1 MDSALIQKNP
11 LFPRAQMAL
20 QDSQISETIRRE
32 QGRLRQFIR
41 RRVFDAAEVE
51 DILQDVFFAF
61 VEAYRLPMPIE
72 QAGAWLARVARNRI
86 IDRFRK
92 KREAQ
97 LPLPSSVLLER
108 EADAEE
114 SHWLEQMLPMVD
126 DGPEA
131 AYSRACLLDAITL
144 ALEALPEKQRDV
156 FVAHEIDGLSFKE
169 IAASTG
175 IPVNTL
181 LGQKRLAIQRLR
193 SKLQAIYDE
202 L

>member
-1 MDSALIQKNP
+1 
-11 LFPRAQMAL
+11 MAL
-20 QDSQISETIRRE
+20 QDPQISETIRRE

-41 RRVFDAAEVE
+41 RRVLDAAEAE

-72 QAGAWLARVARNRI
+72 RAGAWLARVARNRI

-92 KREAQ
+92 KREEQ
-97 LPLPSSVLLER
+97 LPLLSGALLEG

-114 SHWLEQMLPMVD
+114 GYWLDQMLPTLD
-126 DGPEA
+126 GGPEA
-131 AYSRACLLDAITL
+131 AYSRACLLDAITS

-169 IAASTG
+169 ISASTG
-175 IPVNTL
+175 IPINTL

-193 SKLQAIYDE
+193 STLQSIYDE